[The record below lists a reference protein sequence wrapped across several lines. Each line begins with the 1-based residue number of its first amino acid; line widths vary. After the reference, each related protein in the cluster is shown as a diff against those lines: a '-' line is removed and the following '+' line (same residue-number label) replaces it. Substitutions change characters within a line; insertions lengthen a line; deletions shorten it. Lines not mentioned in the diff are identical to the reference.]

1 MLGSPLTET
10 DDLNMHRIPTVKAVM
25 TPFPYSVDVEASV
38 DEAQAFM
45 REHNIH
51 HLPVTDKGDLA
62 GVISDGDIKL
72 LLGPDFAFPDAT
84 ELKVHQ
90 AMIAKVY
97 TADLNAR
104 LDKVLDYMA
113 EHHLGCAVITKG
125 NKLVGVFT
133 ATDAC
138 RSYAEFLRRD
148 LRRSGGNEA
157 A

>member
-1 MLGSPLTET
+1 MQ
-10 DDLNMHRIPTVKAVM
+10 RIPAVKAVM

-51 HLPVTDKGDLA
+51 HLPVTENGSLT

-72 LLGPDFAFPDAT
+72 MLGPDFAFPDAR
-84 ELKVHQ
+84 ELKVRQ
-90 AMIAKVY
+90 AMIGKVY

-113 EHHLGCAVITKG
+113 DHHLGCAVVTKA

-138 RSYAEFLRRD
+138 RNFAEFLRRD